1 MQDFSSA
8 SNDQLP
14 FFFQQLEELF
24 LFDLDQAYV
33 ASCALLARC
42 KQIEPSPLHLTK
54 MHLLHSKML
63 WGKGQYHAALYA
75 ITQTLKIIQS
85 HSLFELKAEAYLWR
99 GQCNLNLKRHVIAVE
114 DFTYAVELALEY
126 SQISIAIESYVNISQ
141 IYYFAEQYDASKEI
155 LIIGYRLAVLLND
168 HKQITKSGIFLSNYL
183 IESGDHASALYILNQ
198 IESSSLQYGDM
209 TWVVEAGINIATAY
223 AGINESELAEVYF
236 ESMLAISNFNHAL
249 WAKSLT
255 LLKYGEFLIHQNRF
269 EEAIDCLEVS
279 VEGISQFDY
288 GNVRQKSA
296 KLLLCAYKHIG
307 DFESALFEIKKYK
320 QFSESLLS
328 DHLLHGLKGNAL
340 NLSRLDRSRKK
351 IITTRK
357 NFEHMLDLIS
367 PGESRVRYQQF
378 KLKCSSASTSVE
390 VIHVQLLGLLYVTG
404 LYLQKMNAL
413 LREFCLAESTW
424 TKLPNFAYLIIPDQA
439 YINSALALH
448 QLEKVINGF
457 PWRWHGLNPPEVKIQ
472 LIPLQSAMEL
482 LLPLEEG
489 GQKNELLI

>member
-24 LFDLDQAYV
+24 LFDIEQAYA

-42 KQIEPSPLHLTK
+42 KQMELSALQLTK
-54 MHLLHSKML
+54 MQLLHSKML

-75 ITQTLKIIQS
+75 ITQILKKIQN

-183 IESGDHASALYILNQ
+183 NESGDHASALYILNQ
-198 IESSSLQYGDM
+198 IESSALQYGDM
-209 TWVVEAGINIATAY
+209 TWVVEAGVNIASAY
-223 AGINESELAEVYF
+223 AGMNETELAEVYF

-255 LLKYGEFLIHQNRF
+255 LLKYGEFLIYQNRF
-269 EEAIDCLEVS
+269 EEAIACLKIA
-279 VEGISQFDY
+279 VEGINQFDY
-288 GNVRQKSA
+288 GNVRQQSA
-296 KLLLCAYKHIG
+296 KLLLNAYKHIG
-307 DFESALFEIKKYK
+307 DFKSALCEIKKYK
-320 QFSESLLS
+320 QFSESLLNN
-328 DHLLHGLKGNAL
+328 HLLHDLKGSAL

-351 IITTRK
+351 IIKTRQ

-378 KLKCSSASTSVE
+378 KLKCLSATCSIE
-390 VIHVQLLGLLYVTG
+390 IIHVQLLGLLYVTG

-413 LREFCLAESTW
+413 LREYCLAESTW
-424 TKLPNFAYLIIPDQA
+424 TKLPNFSYLIIPDQA
-439 YINSALALH
+439 YVNSAMALS
-448 QLEKVINGF
+448 QLVKIIDGF
-457 PWRWHGLNPPEVKIQ
+457 PWRWHGLNPPAVKIQ
-472 LIPLQSAMEL
+472 LIPIQSAIEL
-482 LLPLEEG
+482 LSPLEEG
-489 GQKNELLI
+489 GQKIELLI